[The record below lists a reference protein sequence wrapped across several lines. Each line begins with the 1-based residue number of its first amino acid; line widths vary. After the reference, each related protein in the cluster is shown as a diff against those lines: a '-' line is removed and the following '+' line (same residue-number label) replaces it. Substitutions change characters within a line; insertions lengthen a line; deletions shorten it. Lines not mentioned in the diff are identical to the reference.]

1 MPLMHLD
8 ASTACMQSMH
18 RPILERVS
26 RTQLKPLYDKAFSP
40 SHMHV
45 QRGMCVRC
53 MRMRAASHGTHL
65 HGPKPYERCT
75 HARRFASQH
84 TRLRELCASRTRPGR
99 QRPRCMWRNFRH
111 AVHDVATLRHALLD
125 AGRVAKRRPCKSPN
139 RSLHH
144 VRARTGRID
153 DAPSRTR
160 LARDR
165 STSGRCTRRFEDDAR
180 RPNPCGRHASHLRI
194 DRRRRAPTRCA
205 STRLT
210 HARAECVAGPARA
223 SGHR

>member
-1 MPLMHLD
+1 MSNEACAFGACACARLRMALTCMDRSHTSDARMHVVSHRNTRDCANFAQAERDPVANDPDACGEIFDMRFTVSRRFDMPL
-8 ASTACMQSMH
+8 
-18 RPILERVS
+18 P
-26 RTQLKPLYDKAFSP
+26 
-40 SHMHV
+40 
-45 QRGMCVRC
+45 
-53 MRMRAASHGTHL
+53 
-65 HGPKPYERCT
+65 
-75 HARRFASQH
+75 
-84 TRLRELCASRTRPGR
+84 
-99 QRPRCMWRNFRH
+99 
-111 AVHDVATLRHALLD
+111 D
-125 AGRVAKRRPCKSPN
+125 AGRVAKRRPCKSSN

-160 LARDR
+160 LARER
-165 STSGRCTRRFEDDAR
+165 SASGRCTRRFEDDAR